1 MYISND
7 EKIDVVILWVDGND
21 EKWLN
26 EKNKYSN
33 IEGNKSINRFR
44 DCDNLQFLFRGIE
57 NYMPWVN
64 NIFFITCE
72 QVPKWLNVNHPKLKL
87 VNHKDYIPEKYLPTF
102 NSNVIEMNLHRIK
115 DLSEKFILFNDDI
128 FVIDNID
135 KEFFFKNGL
144 PTDIYCET
152 IIIPH
157 VYNDTYYFMLANSIA
172 ILNKHFQKETFIK
185 NNLDKV
191 YNPLYEDYN
200 DITRKITN
208 SKNKFTGFK
217 ELHSAQPYL
226 KSTFKEIWSK
236 EETALNKACYNKFR
250 KASDISHNLCRYWQL
265 ASGNFIPKRNET
277 KYYTYLD
284 DNTITTKEITQR
296 KYKIVCIND
305 VYMDIDFERAKQEIN
320 QALNN
325 ILPYKCSF
333 EL

>member
-1 MYISND
+1 M
-7 EKIDVVILWVDGND
+7 WVDGND

-44 DCDNLQFLFRGIE
+44 DCDNLHFLFRGIE

-64 NIFFITCE
+64 NIFFITCG
-72 QVPKWLNVNHPKLKL
+72 QVPKWLNINHPKLKL

-200 DITRKITN
+200 DITRMITN

-236 EETALNKACYNKFR
+236 EETALDKACYNKFR